1 MEQARHLGDTVFSR
15 CVCVAGKRNDLWCGG
30 EAGREILPHA
40 HRARCRHNHA
50 SITRAWRRRYQLPPA
65 TTSHTTAPRP
75 TRVVQH
81 SVLQGVARSATSV
94 TAPKNRVR
102 HNDSDATA
110 RSHQGTTFIRCSSP
124 TTYPRRGGRME
135 EGEGG
140 RPESSGAR
148 RFEATTATG
157 ASARVWSRVEAAGRE
172 ERRGREKATAAT
184 ATASRRVRER
194 QRRTELPSEFE
205 RTLLY
210 VGQHAPIFI
219 GVFARECRSLPA
231 SDALSRS
238 IRVEREGAREGGREK
253 E

>member
-1 MEQARHLGDTVFSR
+1 
-15 CVCVAGKRNDLWCGG
+15 
-30 EAGREILPHA
+30 
-40 HRARCRHNHA
+40 
-50 SITRAWRRRYQLPPA
+50 
-65 TTSHTTAPRP
+65 
-75 TRVVQH
+75 
-81 SVLQGVARSATSV
+81 
-94 TAPKNRVR
+94 
-102 HNDSDATA
+102 
-110 RSHQGTTFIRCSSP
+110 
-124 TTYPRRGGRME
+124 ME

-231 SDALSRS
+231 SDTLSIDSSRARRS
-238 IRVEREGAREGGREK
+238 ERGREREK